1 MSVQIY
7 GTLGPSCADAA
18 TLARMIGAG
27 MTGIRLNLSHTTL
40 REAKPY
46 LDAVRAAERETGRS
60 IGLLLDMQ
68 GPELRVGVLAEPMTL
83 NEGEVLELGGKGIP
97 LPDIAIPALLPGQ

>member
-1 MSVQIY
+1 MSVQIF

-60 IGLLLDMQ
+60 IGLLLDMIENDRKKH
-68 GPELRVGVLAEPMTL
+68 GAE
-83 NEGEVLELGGKGIP
+83 NG
-97 LPDIAIPALLPGQ
+97 AIPKCSF

>member
-18 TLARMIGAG
+18 TLARMIDAG

-68 GPELRVGVLAEPMTL
+68 GPELRVGRLREPMAL
-83 NEGEVLELGGKGIP
+83 EEG
-97 LPDIAIPALLPGQ
+97 

>member
-18 TLARMIGAG
+18 TRARMSGAG
-27 MTGIRLNLSHTTL
+27 MTGSRRILSHTTL

-46 LDAVRAAERETGRS
+46 LDAEE
-60 IGLLLDMQ
+60 
-68 GPELRVGVLAEPMTL
+68 E
-83 NEGEVLELGGKGIP
+83 
-97 LPDIAIPALLPGQ
+97 

>member
-46 LDAVRAAERETGRS
+46 LDAVRAAERETGRASACCS
-60 IGLLLDMQ
+60 ICRGRNCASAA
-68 GPELRVGVLAEPMTL
+68 P
-83 NEGEVLELGGKGIP
+83 
-97 LPDIAIPALLPGQ
+97 